1 MLILD
6 TSVETDSI
14 EKSLKWFAENQA
26 GFSNR
31 ISCDRMVESII
42 KQAYNAAKLHSIKDL
57 SDWESCNLEH
67 FVNVGDIG
75 GTIDMIL
82 VQNSPNK
89 VLIVDWKRVGKL
101 DTDKIWHYTKG
112 PQPLVY
118 TWLINNLYPDHD
130 VEFEFRFMVGKE
142 EETRRFRL
150 TYTPEEL
157 EAAISEFTSR
167 REAMEKHNEN
177 GTWPRNADSCN
188 DYRTLCPFSAGCWS
202 DKPAKPPKLEQ
213 ILLTASLVNTIDQCP
228 RKYAEILA
236 EAERQEKDFHEVG
249 TPNIYALYGTMFHVA
264 VSAIYQQI
272 IERNKK

>member
-6 TSVETDSI
+6 TSVETEPI
-14 EKSLKWFAENQA
+14 EKSLKWFSENQA

-31 ISCDRMVESII
+31 ANCERMVDSII
-42 KQAYNAAKLHSIKDL
+42 QQAYNAAKLHSIKDL
-57 SDWESCNLEH
+57 SDWDSCDLEH

-82 VQNSPNK
+82 TRSAQRK
-89 VLIVDWKRVGKL
+89 ALIIDWKRVGKL

-118 TWLINNLYPDHD
+118 TWLVGNLYPDHD

-150 TYTPEEL
+150 TY
-157 EAAISEFTSR
+157 EAGEIASAIREFTSR
-167 REAMEKHNEN
+167 RKAMEVYNKD
-177 GTWPRNADSCN
+177 GSWPRNAHSCN
-188 DYRTLCPFSAGCWS
+188 DYRTLCPFASNCWG
-202 DKPAKPPKLEQ
+202 DRQVPAPKLEQ

-236 EAERQEKDFHEVG
+236 EAERQGKDFHEVG
-249 TPNIYALYGTMFHVA
+249 TPNIYALYGTMFHIA
-264 VSAIYQQI
+264 VSSIYQQI